1 MFVLMKKLINPPHKI
16 KSMCLAVPRRL
27 VEKLEKR
34 GIDVES
40 TLVDLLAKTL
50 DLDAEVAVEAHL
62 ELALKYLE
70 EGRNLVERDPVQASR
85 KLYRAAEETVKAL
98 TMHFNLSD
106 ILAKVEKRGRWTV
119 TELEKAVEA
128 ISERLGEWFS
138 AAWDRACALHV
149 WGFHEA
155 KLDSEAIRIRI
166 PYVERIVVEAREA
179 VKRK

>member
-1 MFVLMKKLINPPHKI
+1 
-16 KSMCLAVPRRL
+16 MCLAVPRRL
-27 VEKLEKR
+27 VEELEKR

-40 TLVDLLAKTL
+40 TLVDLLTKTL
-50 DLDAEVAVEAHL
+50 DLDVEVAVEAHL
-62 ELALKYLE
+62 ELALKHLE
-70 EGRNLVERDPVQASR
+70 EGKNLVERDPVQASE
-85 KLYRAAEETVKAL
+85 KLYKAAEETVKAL

-106 ILAKVEKRGRWTV
+106 ILTKVERGRWTV

-138 AAWDRACALHV
+138 AAWDRAWALHV

-166 PYVERIVVEAREA
+166 PYVERIIVEAREA
-179 VKRK
+179 VERK

>member
-1 MFVLMKKLINPPHKI
+1 M
-16 KSMCLAVPRRL
+16 
-27 VEKLEKR
+27 EELEKR

-70 EGRNLVERDPVQASR
+70 EGKNLVERDPVQASR

-98 TMHFNLSD
+98 TVHFNLSD
-106 ILAKVEKRGRWTV
+106 ILVKVEKRSRWTV

-138 AAWDRACALHV
+138 AT
-149 WGFHEA
+149 
-155 KLDSEAIRIRI
+155 
-166 PYVERIVVEAREA
+166 
-179 VKRK
+179 